1 MKIMIFVVLGL
12 LAYEDIRYKTVPVWQ
27 LGILGAL
34 CVICMV
40 HSNILLQQIPVDSML
55 GIIFGSS
62 VLILCALTGW
72 IGIGDG
78 IVFLMLG
85 IGFGGISMVNIFV
98 LSMLMMGAGTVFML
112 ILRIV
117 NIKSEIPL
125 MPYILL
131 AALEVLL

>member
-12 LAYEDIRYKTVPVWQ
+12 LAYEDIQHKTVPVWQ
-27 LGILGAL
+27 LGILGIL

-40 HSNILLQQIPVDSML
+40 HSNILQQRISTDSLL

-85 IGFGGISMVNIFV
+85 IGFGGISMINIFV
-98 LSMLMMGAGTVFML
+98 LSMLMMGAGAVFM
-112 ILRIV
+112 IIFRAV
-117 NIKSEIPL
+117 NIKSEISL

-131 AALEVLL
+131 ASLEVLL